1 MSKRS
6 KKISADI
13 SEDAF
18 VLLAD
23 LVAKHERSKG
33 WLLDKMI
40 RTYCK
45 PAEEV
50 KTEKP
55 IRNVTKYPSNFEEQ
69 FELLWAAKGKKGAKS
84 KARDKYKRMLANE
97 SDETCESLTILLI
110 NDIQSNMSEL
120 GMEELHL
127 TTYLNQERWER
138 D

>member
-1 MSKRS
+1 MKRKS
-6 KKISADI
+6 RLTADI
-13 SEDAF
+13 TLEAHNMLRDMCED
-18 VLLAD
+18 
-23 LVAKHERSKG
+23 KERSKG
-33 WLLDKMI
+33 WLLEKMI
-40 RTYCK
+40 RAYCK
-45 PAEEV
+45 SAEEV

-55 IRNVTKYPSNFEEQ
+55 TRNVTKYPSNFEEQ

-97 SDETCESLTILLI
+97 SDETCENLTILLI

>member
-1 MSKRS
+1 MSKRN

-13 SEDAF
+13 SEEAF
-18 VLLAD
+18 ELLAG
-23 LVAKHERSKG
+23 LVIKHERSKG

-40 RTYCK
+40 KTYCNEPEAK
-45 PAEEV
+45 
-50 KTEKP
+50 KEKP
-55 IRNVTKYPSNFEEQ
+55 KQNRVRYPSNFDEQ
-69 FELLWAAKGKKGAKS
+69 FELLWATKGKKGAKS